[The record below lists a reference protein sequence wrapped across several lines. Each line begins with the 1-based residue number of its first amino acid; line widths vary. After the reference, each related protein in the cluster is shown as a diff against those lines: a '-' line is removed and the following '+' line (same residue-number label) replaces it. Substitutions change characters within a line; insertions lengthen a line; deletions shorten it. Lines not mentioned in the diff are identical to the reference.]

1 MHEQCK
7 VGLGQIKTGSELLA
21 IMTGKVKREA
31 FILSTQRCSTGGARR
46 MRRQGMIAGAGE

>member
-31 FILSTQRCSTGGARR
+31 FYPFDPALQYRWRKADAPARDD
-46 MRRQGMIAGAGE
+46 RRRW